1 MSMFRL
7 VKLVALSLVVTLVIG
22 AMILSHVS
30 SSRWRGVAEASGR
43 TTMVAAHS
51 EQDGWDVPT
60 DVAKMK
66 NPIEAT
72 SDSIQKGKQLY
83 EANCAFCHGQTGKGD
98 GPVASSLPEK
108 PADLSNKEVMAR
120 LTDGELFWRITKGK
134 RPMPSFEKTLSEK
147 ERWHIVNYLRT
158 LAQ

>member
-1 MSMFRL
+1 MVPFRL
-7 VKLVALSLVVTLVIG
+7 IKLVTLSLAMTMVIG
-22 AMILSHVS
+22 AMISSPVS
-30 SSRWRGVAEASGR
+30 STGWRAAVEAGAMASAPTHSG
-43 TTMVAAHS
+43 
-51 EQDGWDVPT
+51 QDGWDVPT

-66 NPIEAT
+66 NPIKAT
-72 SDSIQKGKQLY
+72 PESIQKGKQLY

-108 PADLSNKEVMAR
+108 PADLSNKEIMAR
-120 LTDGELFWRITKGK
+120 LTDGEVFWRITKGK

-158 LAQ
+158 LAR